1 MIQFH
6 TRVFGLKYSD
16 VSMVQATLPQEDY
29 GLVKVE
35 QNNRRILGLEGLE
48 LIRMCIRRRL
58 WAGWGVLGDARGL
71 VGVC

>member
-1 MIQFH
+1 MKNKTKQTRTQSPKHNVIQFH

-35 QNNRRILGLEGLE
+35 
-48 LIRMCIRRRL
+48 
-58 WAGWGVLGDARGL
+58 
-71 VGVC
+71 